1 MLRRTVALGLAS
13 TAICSRQVFAQ
24 EWPNRTIRWIV
35 PFPPGGSADTAA
47 RPLAEVLS
55 KALGQ
60 PVVVENRAGAAG
72 NIGTDFVAKSPPDG
86 YTILSAVDSVVLSP
100 HVDPKLPFDPLKDFA
115 AVTQLTRQPLML
127 AVHPSLGVAS
137 VAELVAYVK
146 QRPGLAYATSGAGTQ
161 QHLAGEWFARRADIK
176 LTHVPY
182 RGGGQAIGDLVSG
195 QITLACLGSSPL
207 IPHWR
212 SGAVKL
218 LAQTTAQRSPGLEAI
233 PTVGEAGYPD
243 IVLDQ
248 WLGVVVP
255 ARTPPTIVARL
266 HTEITKALADPATRE
281 LYAKV
286 TLEPVGN
293 TPAEFSALIVDYH
306 TKYGRLVRE
315 LGIKIE

>member
-1 MLRRTVALGLAS
+1 MHRRSMVLGLAS
-13 TAICSRQVFAQ
+13 TAIGAGNAYAQ
-24 EWPNRTIRWIV
+24 EWPSRTIRWIV
-35 PFPPGGSADTAA
+35 PFPAGGSADTAS
-47 RPLAEVLS
+47 RPIAEALS
-55 KALGQ
+55 KVLGQ
-60 PVVVENRAGAAG
+60 AVVLENRAGAAG

-86 YTILSAVDSVVLSP
+86 YTILTTVDSVVLSP

-137 VAELVAYVK
+137 VAELVAYAK
-146 QRPGLAYATSGAGTQ
+146 QRPGLPYATSGAGTQ
-161 QHLAGEWFARRADIK
+161 QHLAGEWFARLAGIK

-195 QITLACLGSSPL
+195 QITVACLGSSPL

-212 SGAVKL
+212 SGAVRL
-218 LAQTTAQRSPGLEAI
+218 LAQTTARRSPGLEAI
-233 PTVGEAGYPD
+233 PTCGEAGYPD

-255 ARTPPTIVARL
+255 ARTSPAIIARL
-266 HTEITKALADPATRE
+266 HAEITKALADAATRE
-281 LYAKV
+281 LFAKV
-286 TLEPVGN
+286 TLEPVGS
-293 TPAEFSALIVDYH
+293 TPAEFAALIVDYH
-306 TKYGRLVRE
+306 ARYGRLVRE